1 MNTTSTLSKA
11 LANNTTTASDSSS
24 DFGFKLDIELR
35 QCVAGEKFTE
45 SGQ

>member
-1 MNTTSTLSKA
+1 MNTASILSTALVNNATKA
-11 LANNTTTASDSSS
+11 IDSN
-24 DFGFKLDIELR
+24 DFGFKLDIQLR

>member
-1 MNTTSTLSKA
+1 MNITSALSTALLNNSMKA
-11 LANNTTTASDSSS
+11 IDSTN
-24 DFGFKLDIELR
+24 DFGFKLDIQLR

>member
-1 MNTTSTLSKA
+1 MNTTNTLSTALVNNSMKA
-11 LANNTTTASDSSS
+11 IDSSN
-24 DFGFKLDIELR
+24 DFGFKLDIQLR

>member
-1 MNTTSTLSKA
+1 MNTLSSLSTALVNNSMKA
-11 LANNTTTASDSSS
+11 IESSN
-24 DFGFKLDIELR
+24 DFGFKLDIQLR